1 MSRYGTLPTRIL
13 SRPAQLIAGLGVL
26 ALAFMAP
33 LPAAADL
40 FEAESFTLANGLEVV
55 VLPKHLAPVVYQ
67 MVVYKVGAADGEPG
81 KNGVAHFLEHLM
93 FKATDKLKAGEFS
106 QVVDRLGGSDNAFTT
121 QDVTAYHQEFAREH
135 LGAVMAMEAD
145 RMAHLRLDDA
155 TVLPERD
162 VILNERSQQT
172 DNSPGARLG
181 EAVNAA
187 LYRNHPYG
195 KPIIGWRHEME
206 TYSTQDAQNFYNRWY
221 APNNAILIVAGD
233 VTVAEVKKLAEQNFG
248 PLPPKVLLPRTRLT
262 EPPPVA
268 ERRLAL
274 TSPEARYP
282 SVSRAY
288 LAPSYR
294 ETDHVLQDGGKNN
307 VAYALTVLAEILDG
321 GTVGRFYRR
330 LVVEQGSAISVG
342 AGYDGD
348 GRDYG
353 RFTIYA
359 APRDPAGLQAV
370 EAALDAEIAGLLA
383 DGITEPELKA
393 AKERLLIASVK
404 ARDSLSGPARL
415 VANALGADSTLKDL
429 QAWPERIEAVTV
441 ADVMA
446 AAEATLTPA
455 NGVTAILTPPA
466 DPTPAATPPAAG
478 ETTP

>member
-1 MSRYGTLPTRIL
+1 MTFFGTALLPRQL
-13 SRPAQLIAGLGVL
+13 LLKPAIAFFGLGLL
-26 ALAFMAP
+26 ALSVTSP
-33 LPAAADL
+33 LPASADL
-40 FEAESFTLANGLEVV
+40 FEAESFTLGNGLEVV

-67 MVVYKVGAADGEPG
+67 MVVYRVGAADGLPG

-106 QVVDRLGGSDNAFTT
+106 QVVDKLGGSDNAFTT
-121 QDVTAYHQEFAREH
+121 QDVTAYHQEFAKEH
-135 LGAVMAMEAD
+135 LDAIMAMEAD
-145 RMAHLRLDDA
+145 RMVNLRLDDA

-206 TYSTQDAQNFYNRWY
+206 TYSTRDAQDFYARWY

-233 VTVAEVKKLAEQNFG
+233 VTTAEVRELAEKNFG
-248 PLPPKVLLPRTRLT
+248 GLKRKDLPERQRLS
-262 EPPPVA
+262 EPPAAA
-268 ERRLAL
+268 ERRLAMS
-274 TSPEARYP
+274 SPEARYP
-282 SVSRAY
+282 SVSRGY

-294 ETDHVLQDGGKNN
+294 VTDLALRAGAKENT
-307 VAYALTVLAEILDG
+307 AYALTVLAEILDG

-330 LVVEQGSAISVG
+330 LVVEQGKAISVG

-359 APRDPAGLQAV
+359 APRDPDGLEAV
-370 EAALDAEIAGLLA
+370 EAALDAELDLLLK
-383 DGITEPELKA
+383 DGITAAELTA
-393 AKERLLIASVK
+393 AKERLQIASVK
-404 ARDSLSGPARL
+404 ARDSLNGPARL
-415 VANALGADSTLKDL
+415 VANALGADSTLADL
-429 QAWPERIEAVTV
+429 QAWPERIEAVT
-441 ADVMA
+441 AEDVMA
-446 AAEATLTPA
+446 AARATLVRA
-455 NGVTAILTPPA
+455 NSVTAILTPTA
-466 DPTPAATPPAAG
+466 ETGTGEAAP
-478 ETTP
+478 

>member
-1 MSRYGTLPTRIL
+1 ML
-13 SRPAQLIAGLGVL
+13 VL
-26 ALAFMAP
+26 CLFVP
-33 LPAAADL
+33 DPAAADL
-40 FEAESFTLANGLEVV
+40 FEAESFSLQNGLEVV

-67 MVVYKVGAADGEPG
+67 MVVYRVGAADGPPG

-106 QVVDRLGGSDNAFTT
+106 QIVDRLGGTDNAFTT
-121 QDVTAYHQEFAREH
+121 QDVTAYHQEFAKEH
-135 LGAVMAMEAD
+135 LATIMAMEAD
-145 RMAHLRLDDA
+145 RMANLRLDDA

-206 TYSTQDAQNFYNRWY
+206 SYSTKDAQDFYARWY

-233 VTVAEVKKLAEQNFG
+233 VTVDEVKKLAEANFG
-248 PLPPKVLLPRTRLT
+248 VLPRKDLPTRERLA
-262 EPPPVA
+262 EPPATA

-274 TSPEARYP
+274 SSPEARYP
-282 SVSRAY
+282 SVSRGY

-294 ETDHVLQDGGKNN
+294 VTDIGQREGSKDNT
-307 VAYALTVLAEILDG
+307 AYALTVLAEILDG
-321 GTVGRFYRR
+321 GTVGRLYRR
-330 LVVEQGSAISVG
+330 LVVDQGSAISVG

-359 APRDPAGLQAV
+359 APRDPDGLAAV
-370 EAALDAEIAGLLA
+370 EAALDAEIALLLK
-383 DGITEPELKA
+383 DGISEAELTA
-393 AKERLLIASVK
+393 AKDRLQIASVK
-404 ARDSLSGPARL
+404 ARDSLNGPARL
-415 VANALGADSTLKDL
+415 VANALGADATLEDL
-429 QAWPERIEAVTV
+429 QAWPDRIEAVTA

-446 AAEATLTPA
+446 AARATLA
-455 NGVTAILTPPA
+455 RENSVTAILTPTAPE
-466 DPTPAATPPAAG
+466 AATGAAPAGA
-478 ETTP
+478 EAAP